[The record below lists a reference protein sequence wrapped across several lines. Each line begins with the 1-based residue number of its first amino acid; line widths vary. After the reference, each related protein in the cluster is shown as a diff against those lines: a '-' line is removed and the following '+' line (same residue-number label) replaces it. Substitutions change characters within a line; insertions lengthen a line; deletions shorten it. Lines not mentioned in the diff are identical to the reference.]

1 MTDIVVPAG
10 LWEDTDTAVIGS
22 WLYNE
27 GDMVQA
33 GAVIAEIM
41 VEKSSY
47 ELTAP
52 VGGTLRI
59 GLPEESEVKAGQI
72 VGQVS

>member
-1 MTDIVVPAG
+1 MTDIIIPAG
-10 LWEDTDTAVIGS
+10 LWEDSDTAVIGS

-27 GDMVQA
+27 GDVVQA

-52 VGGTLRI
+52 AGGTLHI
-59 GLPEESEVKAGQI
+59 GAAEESEVRAGQI
-72 VGQVS
+72 VGRIG

>member
-1 MTDIVVPAG
+1 VTDIIIPAG
-10 LWEDTDTAVIGS
+10 LWEDSDTAVIGS

-27 GDMVQA
+27 GDVVQA

-52 VGGTLRI
+52 AGGALHI
-59 GLPEESEVKAGQI
+59 GAAEESEVRAGQI
-72 VGQVS
+72 VGRIS

>member
-1 MTDIVVPAG
+1 MTDIIIPAG
-10 LWEDTDTAVIGS
+10 LWEDSDTAVIGS

-27 GDMVQA
+27 GDVVQA

-47 ELTAP
+47 ELTTPA
-52 VGGTLRI
+52 GGTLHI
-59 GLPEESEVKAGQI
+59 GATEESEVRAGQI
-72 VGQVS
+72 VGRIS